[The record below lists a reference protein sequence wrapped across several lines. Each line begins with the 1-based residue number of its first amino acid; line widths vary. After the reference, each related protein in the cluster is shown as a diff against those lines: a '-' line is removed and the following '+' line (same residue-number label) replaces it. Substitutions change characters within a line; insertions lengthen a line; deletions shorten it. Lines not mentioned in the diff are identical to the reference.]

1 MASFVK
7 KVKLSTLAVMYLLV
21 LSKSHAYAAE
31 SYQHLTLNDAVR
43 IALENNLQQRI
54 SLQAAEIAESL
65 HQEAHSADWSTINFQ
80 ATAMRMDEVPTFTF
94 PVTSVSIAALAVP
107 KMSYCLVGHT

>member
-21 LSKSHAYAAE
+21 LSASHAYAAE

-54 SLQAAEIAESL
+54 SLQAAVITES
-65 HQEAHSADWSTINFQ
+65 QYQKADSARWPTINLH
-80 ATAMRMDEVPTFTF
+80 AIAMRMDEVFTFTF
-94 PVTSVSIAALAVP
+94 PVTSVSIAALAAP